1 MDYAGSCN
9 GAVAVQL
16 SESLILEAEP
26 SILCFQGQLRVAK
39 QAAAEHVKRIDSG
52 FIVWTA

>member
-1 MDYAGSCN
+1 MDYAGSCI

-26 SILCFQGQLRVAK
+26 SILCFQLRVAK
-39 QAAAEHVKRIDSG
+39 QAAAEHVKRRDSG
-52 FIVWTA
+52 FIGWTT